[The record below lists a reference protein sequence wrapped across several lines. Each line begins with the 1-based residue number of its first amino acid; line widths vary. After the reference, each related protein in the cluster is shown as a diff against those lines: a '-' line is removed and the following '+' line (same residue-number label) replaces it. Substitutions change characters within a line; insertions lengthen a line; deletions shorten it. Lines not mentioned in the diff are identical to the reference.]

1 MSTRLQ
7 ICLLMFLIIIML
19 ILISEL
25 RKKSIDIR
33 YSLSWLLL
41 DVVLIIF
48 VIFPNSLAYIS
59 QLIGIATP
67 VNMLFVLGFIL
78 AMVVIYTLTVAVSK
92 LSDNV
97 RQLSQHIALN
107 NHEEKENEQQ

>member
-1 MSTRLQ
+1 MSVRLQ
-7 ICLLMFLIIIML
+7 VCLLVFLFVIMFV
-19 ILISEL
+19 LISEL

-41 DVVLIIF
+41 DIVLIIF

-78 AMVVIYTLTVAVSK
+78 AMLVIYTLTVAVSK

-97 RQLSQHIALN
+97 RQLSQKIALN
-107 NHEEKENEQQ
+107 NHEEKKNEQQ